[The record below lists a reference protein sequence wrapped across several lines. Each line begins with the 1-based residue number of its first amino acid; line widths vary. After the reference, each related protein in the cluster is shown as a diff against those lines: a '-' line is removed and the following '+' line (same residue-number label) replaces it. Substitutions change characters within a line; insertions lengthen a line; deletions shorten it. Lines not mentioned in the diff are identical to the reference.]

1 MQAHRCW
8 ALKKKSVL
16 FGERGI
22 DERGAQVLISDSGLR
37 GWYCI
42 SSGLVLRRAFADAH
56 VLPPQMDPNNKAYFI
71 MLDTTSKIQ
80 TLKLL
85 YLKFIYFQ

>member
-1 MQAHRCW
+1 M
-8 ALKKKSVL
+8 L

-56 VLPPQMDPNNKAYFI
+56 VLPVCHHMSAKTFG
-71 MLDTTSKIQ
+71 TTHVGYSHSC
-80 TLKLL
+80 LR
-85 YLKFIYFQ
+85 